1 MPAIPKLGQAAPEDV
16 ARAAAEACVAKR
28 TSAATR
34 SRMLAWLSSIASPA
48 GEPCYLQALE
58 EYQPGDQ
65 ASEADL
71 RAASKAVA
79 ALRLVSARGP
89 LFEAF
94 AKYHASDPAAGGGYL
109 EVGEAMTAVV
119 DLAWEPKLLA
129 YLDRP
134 ADPRNEATWKD
145 EMFWQ
150 LTAVEI
156 LGKTRSTAAAR
167 PLLRFMLTSAKQ
179 TVKPTVTL
187 AFVRIGKPAVE
198 ATTKLLRK
206 QDAELAAYGAAEAK
220 GVSDPPGAPTP
231 VEVAAFVL
239 GGIGRAESIGPML
252 EALAT
257 ADPAERAGI
266 ACAML
271 QLPADP
277 RSLAAFR
284 STLETMPLDAK
295 LQGARAARARLAAC
309 AADLFDPSVVPWLA
323 ADARRLKGSEDLVQA
338 VRVAEFVTMLE
349 VARPDQKKHLDAVAK
364 LGKQVYPLGDELKA
378 AYSTV
383 TGLFV
388 ACGDRVD
395 CWVEKLTD
403 PAAQSSEKD
412 FRWIDKL
419 TDSAAQL
426 SAKQFQVIKAA
437 YMVAELGGADAKQ
450 KLLAALPKLADPT
463 SVFVVGKAIDRLS
476 PQGDTAAAAAL
487 QTMIDAAAD
496 DQERRRVLAP
506 LAVIVRRL
514 QARVP

>member
-1 MPAIPKLGQAAPEDV
+1 
-16 ARAAAEACVAKR
+16 
-28 TSAATR
+28 
-34 SRMLAWLSSIASPA
+34 
-48 GEPCYLQALE
+48 
-58 EYQPGDQ
+58 
-65 ASEADL
+65 
-71 RAASKAVA
+71 
-79 ALRLVSARGP
+79 
-89 LFEAF
+89 
-94 AKYHASDPAAGGGYL
+94 
-109 EVGEAMTAVV
+109 
-119 DLAWEPKLLA
+119 
-129 YLDRP
+129 
-134 ADPRNEATWKD
+134 
-145 EMFWQ
+145 
-150 LTAVEI
+150 
-156 LGKTRSTAAAR
+156 
-167 PLLRFMLTSAKQ
+167 
-179 TVKPTVTL
+179 
-187 AFVRIGKPAVE
+187 
-198 ATTKLLRK
+198 
-206 QDAELAAYGAAEAK
+206 
-220 GVSDPPGAPTP
+220 
-231 VEVAAFVL
+231 
-239 GGIGRAESIGPML
+239 ML

-257 ADPAERAGI
+257 ADPAERASI
-266 ACAML
+266 ACALL

-284 STLETMPLDAK
+284 RTLETMPLDAK